1 MQLTAVQLAYIEY
14 TIQASPLPPTTLFP
28 RAPLRVVYRPPS
40 LLPRLRA
47 APPQRYK
54 SWFGF
59 IPKGGVASHFDRM
72 SGPAEGKQG
81 FLAGLSPWGSRA
93 ATPKPPP
100 TPTTAEADKTKKK
113 ENEKE
118 KEQEFS
124 AGAPGTQR
132 GGDHVVD
139 RRHRLSLKR
148 YPRDCPPLAV
158 KWFHAVDVS
167 KTARILLKLHLT

>member
-1 MQLTAVQLAYIEY
+1 M
-14 TIQASPLPPTTLFP
+14 
-28 RAPLRVVYRPPS
+28 
-40 LLPRLRA
+40 
-47 APPQRYK
+47 
-54 SWFGF
+54 
-59 IPKGGVASHFDRM
+59 PKGGVASQFDRM

-100 TPTTAEADKTKKK
+100 TPTPAEADKTKGK
-113 ENEKE
+113 EKE
-118 KEQEFS
+118 KDQDAS
-124 AGAPGTQR
+124 TGGLGTQR

-158 KWFHAVDVS
+158 RWFHAVDVS
-167 KTARILLKLHLT
+167 RPWTCLRVEL

>member
-1 MQLTAVQLAYIEY
+1 
-14 TIQASPLPPTTLFP
+14 
-28 RAPLRVVYRPPS
+28 
-40 LLPRLRA
+40 
-47 APPQRYK
+47 
-54 SWFGF
+54 
-59 IPKGGVASHFDRM
+59 M

-100 TPTTAEADKTKKK
+100 TPTTAEADKTKGKDK
-113 ENEKE
+113 DKE
-118 KEQEFS
+118 KEQDAS
-124 AGAPGTQR
+124 AGGLGTQR

-158 KWFHAVDVS
+158 RWFHAVDVS
-167 KTARILLKLHLT
+167 RQRMCLTVQV